1 MRKNSK
7 ITWEFC
13 FIQYAI
19 VCLLSLKLFVFLFF
33 ALASHEI
40 AHVLAGKLVKVR
52 AKRITIGMFYGSVEF
67 EKDIFMMTPIEKF
80 IISIA
85 GPAINIL
92 SGIALAYIDAK
103 YALVLIVIGLANLI
117 PILPTDGAQIV
128 SACIDMFTKNK
139 YVSYSITSIIG
150 MVIGLYV
157 TYVFDMIYD
166 PFWCVFMAYFYAMNI
181 SWLFYGK
188 QILEEKYDE
197 TISRRNC

>member
-40 AHVLAGKLVKVR
+40 AHVLAGKLVNVR

-67 EKDIFMMTPIEKF
+67 EKDIFMMTPLEKF
-80 IISIA
+80 VISIA

-92 SGIALAYIDAK
+92 SGVVLAYIDEK

-150 MVIGLYV
+150 MIIGLYV

-166 PFWCVFMAYFYAMNI
+166 PFWCVFMVYFYAMNI